1 MRMHVDV
8 SSLLPKSCARSMSN
22 SLGPDTTLGELVVA
36 EGASVRLTNCV
47 QRSTLAAL
55 TISQTFE
62 MGPSLDAV
70 CLRVPAM
77 GRKSVRE
84 LHELL
89 DRVAAR
95 SATSLAIAVE
105 EQQDSSLPRHNED
118 ATAADLFNYIGGL
131 YSTVTLGEAV
141 QTIGASVR
149 LTHGIERAPIRTQP
163 LGQILLQWG
172 QSCRDLLQI
181 KNFGRTSLQELRQI
195 CNDLIHDH
203 FAVSGLAEPESRAV
217 CAMLF
222 GGSAM
227 DSEDC
232 ALLMKKL
239 AGLPAFSFDVLRSG
253 DIRSPEELAETL
265 IQDLD
270 DRSRDILIRR
280 YGLRGHVSETLEQI
294 AEGYDVTRER
304 IRQLESKALKKLA
317 LKGAKLTLHE
327 SLLGHG
333 AEIWKTLVGENDYLK
348 ISDLTSRLAIAP
360 CVRILMDVQGISMPE
375 LLDLIACRWQDGWCR
390 SDIDTNALDRVKVEL
405 AKVLLGRPMPRLLPP
420 LSSEERPEIVR
431 LGAALGLGLRTY
443 KGYVL
448 SDEMTVRS
456 QVRVIDLHRHLGGN
470 RLPYNAAELASRLGG
485 DHRGSSTSA
494 RYVTMVMERH
504 PHLFLEADDGQW
516 FGIGGRAFED
526 AEATE
531 LPTEPAA
538 DNEEY
543 EEEAFTTARLLREI
557 LQEEGPTKLSRVV
570 EIASSRLPP
579 ERSIA
584 SVGPTLIMN
593 PEIFIRVLP
602 GVYALKRDIPST
614 KVIFEQ
620 KPAYLLNADQARYYA
635 LARKAGEPW
644 GTFPL
649 WSPAA
654 EAALC
659 SWALEN
665 ADASILQSLVSVA
678 TFDAWPVDEATKHA
692 WKDFAKKRN
701 ARFLLHFQPRDGVGY
716 ALPKLDRLLAAC
728 LEARSCG
735 LFNWMVGNRILKR
748 PVYSHISA
756 GLMALMCSLDAL
768 KIDPDSHWQLPHSCG
783 PNLEHLIL
791 LLSGELHDNGALD
804 WASPLGAR
812 ILKMAGDAI
821 GRWSGWVDRQLLAT
835 MLGSVSLAGGSR
847 TATIDDFIG
856 KAVEAELNDLTWTT
870 EEVASE
876 PSRSLDGAGLIGY
889 SALEV
894 TSARILSA
902 DEDEWSFEDDF
913 TD

>member
-1 MRMHVDV
+1 MG
-8 SSLLPKSCARSMSN
+8 N
-22 SLGPDTTLGELVVA
+22 GLGPNITLRELVIN

-47 QRSTLAAL
+47 QRSALSDLTLSQAL
-55 TISQTFE
+55 E
-62 MGPSLDAV
+62 MGPSLDVV

-95 SATSLAIAVE
+95 TGASFTVTVE
-105 EQQDSSLPRHNED
+105 EPQRSSLPPYDGE
-118 ATAADLFNYIGGL
+118 ATAADLLKQVADL
-131 YSTVTLGEAV
+131 YSAVTLGETV
-141 QTIGASVR
+141 QAIGASVR
-149 LTHGIERAPIRTQP
+149 LTHGVERASIRTQP
-163 LGQILLQWG
+163 LGEILVRWG
-172 QSCRDLLQI
+172 QSCQDLLQI
-181 KNFGRTSLQELRQI
+181 KNFGRTSLRELRQI
-195 CNDLIHDH
+195 CSDLIHDH
-203 FAVSGLAEPESRAV
+203 FAVCDLAEPESRGV
-217 CAMLF
+217 CTLLF
-222 GGSAM
+222 DGSAM
-227 DSEDC
+227 DGEVC
-232 ALLMKKL
+232 APLVKKL
-239 AGLPAFSFDVLRSG
+239 AELPAFRFDVLRSG
-253 DIRSPEELAETL
+253 DVQSPEELAEIL
-265 IQDLD
+265 VQELD
-270 DRSRDILIRR
+270 DRSRNILIRR

-304 IRQLESKALKKLA
+304 IRQLESKALKKIA
-317 LKGAKLTLHE
+317 LKGAKLTLRE

-333 AEIWKTLVGENDYLK
+333 AEIWKSLVGEKNCLK
-348 ISDLTSRLAIAP
+348 LSELTNRLEIAP
-360 CVRILMDVQGISMPE
+360 CVRFLMDVQGISTPE
-375 LLDLIACRWQDGWCR
+375 FLDQIASRWQDGWCGP
-390 SDIDTNALDRVKVEL
+390 DIDTNALDRAKAEL
-405 AKVLLGRPMPRLLPP
+405 AEMLQNRSMPRLLPP
-420 LSSEERPEIVR
+420 LRSEERPDIIR
-431 LGAALGLGLRTY
+431 LAAELGLGLKTY
-443 KGYVL
+443 KGYAL
-448 SDEMTVRS
+448 TDEMTARS
-456 QVRVIDLHRHLGGN
+456 QVRLIDLHRHLGDN
-470 RLPYNAAELASRLGG
+470 RLPHDATELAAKLGG
-485 DHRGSSTSA
+485 DHRGGSTSA

-516 FGIGGRAFED
+516 FGIGGRAL
-526 AEATE
+526 EAVE
-531 LPTEPAA
+531 ASAPTPEPVA
-538 DNEEY
+538 EY
-543 EEEAFTTARLLREI
+543 EEFEEDTFTTSRLLHEI

-570 EIASSRLPP
+570 EIASGRLPP

-602 GVYALKRDIPST
+602 GVYALRRDIPST
-614 KVIFEQ
+614 KVLFEQ

-665 ADASILQSLVSVA
+665 ADSSILQSLVSVA
-678 TFDAWPVDEATKHA
+678 TFDAWPVDEATKQA

-728 LEARSCG
+728 LEARSSG

-748 PVYSHISA
+748 PVYSHMSA

-804 WASPLGAR
+804 WASPLGTR

-835 MLGSVSLAGGSR
+835 MLASVSDAAGSQ
-847 TATIDDFIG
+847 TSAIDDFVG
-856 KAVEAELNDLTWTT
+856 KAVEAELNDLAWTSA
-870 EEVASE
+870 EEAYE
-876 PSRSLDGAGLIGY
+876 PSRMLEGTGLTGY

-894 TSARILSA
+894 TSARVLS
-902 DEDEWSFEDDF
+902 ENEGEWSFEDDF